1 MTAAGP
7 GLLHAAVV
15 AEDPDDL
22 VRLCL
27 STVDTALAAGAPVEV
42 VLDRRGTRAFR
53 DVRPDAPL
61 RVRPP
66 VDVPAVGLAHRLA
79 ATTGAGGVPGGVVVG
94 RACADASPADGTFA
108 EDALTLLL
116 ADRALSVLCVYP
128 PGRVEEARRAHPWL
142 LTPDGPVPSP
152 DHRPPAATSPVPA
165 ALLGSS
171 VDHVPVPDGSALAAL
186 RHRFGAAARD
196 AGLDGE
202 RAEAAV
208 LAVHEAMLLAC
219 GVDLSPGRAPGDLPP
234 GEHTLDVR
242 VSADAVVAE
251 CRGVPDAAD
260 RAGRADPDTPPRPPA
275 QDPRFAH
282 LARFCDHATV
292 HEDRHGRTV
301 RVLTGTR

>member
-1 MTAAGP
+1 MSAGGP

-27 STVDTALAAGAPVEV
+27 PTLDTALAAGAPVEI

-53 DVRPDAPL
+53 DARPDATLALPA
-61 RVRPP
+61 P
-66 VDVPAVGLAHRLA
+66 VDVDPLGMAHRLA
-79 ATTGAGGVPGGVVVG
+79 DLAPGAVVIG
-94 RACADASPADGTFA
+94 RSCADAPADDRPLA

-116 ADRALSVLCVYP
+116 ADRALSVLCVYA
-128 PGRVEEARRAHPWL
+128 PGQVEAARRAHPWL
-142 LTPDGPVPSP
+142 LTPEGPVPSP

-165 ALLGSS
+165 AVLGPS
-171 VDHVPVPDGSALAAL
+171 VDTVAVPDGSALADL
-186 RHRFGAAARD
+186 RARFAAAVRE

-208 LAVHEAMLLAC
+208 LAAHEAMLLAC
-219 GVDLSPGRAPGDLPP
+219 GVDLVPGPVDLPP

-242 VSADAVVAE
+242 VSAEAVVAE
-251 CRGVPDAAD
+251 CRGVPGGAGAAAD
-260 RAGRADPDTPPRPPA
+260 
-275 QDPRFAH
+275 DPRFAH

-292 HEDRHGRTV
+292 HDDRHGRTV
-301 RVLTGTR
+301 RVLTGVR